1 VAPWRVVLAATLG
14 IVATALPAQAQLLG
28 QYYPVGIPGHSTW
41 FSDAVPDRP
50 RTEYD
55 PLGVRAGGF
64 VVRPSVSESFGA
76 DSNISA
82 SPHPVASALIDT
94 QGTVG
99 VASDWSRDAIEAGA
113 SFDNRSYV
121 QHPSASYTNWS
132 AGLGGRIDIG
142 RDHVDLATTHLTAT
156 TEATAIGTLGA
167 GTPVTVALDSAHAGY
182 QVSFGRFTVEPAF
195 DVGIYRF
202 VHGPA
207 DAGSEATN
215 NRNDLAGSLSAGYEL
230 APGSNLVAVAS
241 ATNAAFIVRT
251 PGVPTP
257 DYNDI
262 SLVGGIDT
270 RAGSL
275 FRYRATIGYEVRTYA
290 SSQLANTAAPLAEF
304 DAIWTPTRR
313 TTVTGQIS
321 RSLQNAISTVGAAS
335 YTYTDL
341 RLVVD
346 HEYLRNVLLQA
357 LGEFQ
362 NADYSGHEG
371 GAHGGTQHVVSGGV
385 GATWLLDRKL
395 SLIARVTYAQSTDAT
410 DKTLNQSATLAELTL
425 QFHL

>member
-1 VAPWRVVLAATLG
+1 MAAWRVVLAAA
-14 IVATALPAQAQLLG
+14 ICVAAALPAQAQLLG

-50 RTEYD
+50 HTQYD
-55 PLGVRAGGF
+55 PLGVCAGDV
-64 VVRPSVSESFGA
+64 VVRPSVSESVGA

-82 SPHPVASALIDT
+82 TPHPVGSMLIDT
-94 QGTVG
+94 QGSVG

-113 SFDNRSYV
+113 GFDNRSYV

-142 RDHVDLATTHLTAT
+142 RGHVDLATTHLTAT

-167 GTPVTVALDSAHAGY
+167 GMPVTVALDSAHAGY
-182 QVSFGRFTVEPAF
+182 QASFGRVTLEPAF

-241 ATNAAFIVRT
+241 ATDAAFIVHT
-251 PGVPTP
+251 PGVPTS
-257 DYNDI
+257 DYNDF

-275 FRYRATIGYEVRTYA
+275 FRYRATIGYEVREYA
-290 SSQLANTAAPLAEF
+290 GSQRANTAAPLAEF

-321 RSLQNAISTVGAAS
+321 YNLQNAIAATGATS

-362 NADYSGHEG
+362 NADYRV
-371 GAHGGTQHVVSGGV
+371 HGGTQHVVSGGM

-395 SLIARVTYAQSTDAT
+395 SVIARVTFAQSTDAT
-410 DKTLNQSATLAELTL
+410 NKTLNQSTTLAELTL
-425 QFHL
+425 DFHL